1 MLSWRGSVDS
11 RVGASLRA
19 TIATSQCMTEMD
31 LLRLTLD
38 KLSISGRW
46 WARFERWHYGGE
58 ACDAILVVAAE
69 SVAAGRSE

>member
-1 MLSWRGSVDS
+1 MQIQINEIHKDNL
-11 RVGASLRA
+11 
-19 TIATSQCMTEMD
+19 MD

>member
-1 MLSWRGSVDS
+1 MMV
-11 RVGASLRA
+11 V
-19 TIATSQCMTEMD
+19 CVVD

-46 WARFERWHYGGE
+46 WTRFERWHYGGE

>member
-1 MLSWRGSVDS
+1 
-11 RVGASLRA
+11 
-19 TIATSQCMTEMD
+19 MTEMD

>member
-1 MLSWRGSVDS
+1 
-11 RVGASLRA
+11 
-19 TIATSQCMTEMD
+19 MD

-38 KLSISGRW
+38 KLSISGHW
-46 WARFERWHYGGE
+46 WTRFERWHYGGE